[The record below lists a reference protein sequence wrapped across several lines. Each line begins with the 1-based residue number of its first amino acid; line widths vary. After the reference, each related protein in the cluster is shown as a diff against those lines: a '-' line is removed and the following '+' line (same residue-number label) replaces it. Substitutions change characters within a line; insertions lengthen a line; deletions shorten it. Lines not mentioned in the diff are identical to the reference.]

1 MRGACVEGLRDMQPT
16 KNVERIM
23 IHEAPHL
30 IFSFFLSIYFI
41 LFYFI
46 FLILSL
52 IFFSGSF

>member
-30 IFSFFLSIYFI
+30 VDPFRV
-41 LFYFI
+41 
-46 FLILSL
+46 
-52 IFFSGSF
+52 SGSGANKENDKIPPIG